1 MPNAYLKMSSP
12 VGQLTLVASDTALRA
27 VLWENEK
34 PGRVPIVLG
43 PEKADHPILN
53 AAAAQLKAYFRGEI
67 TAFDLPLDP
76 VGSPFQQ
83 EVWKTL
89 ATIPYGQTLSY
100 GELALRVGRP
110 KAARAVGAANGKN
123 PLSIVLP
130 CHRVIGANGQLTG
143 FANGL
148 EAKSKLL
155 ALENPDLYL
164 NQALQL
170 TFQLEDQL

>member
-12 VGQLTLVASDTALRA
+12 VGQLTLVASETALKA

-34 PGRVPIVLG
+34 PGRVPIELG
-43 PEKADHPILN
+43 PEKPDHPVLKAAAKQLN
-53 AAAAQLKAYFRGEI
+53 AYFKGEI
-67 TAFDLPLDP
+67 TTFDLPLDP
-76 VGSPFQQ
+76 VGSAFQL
-83 EVWKTL
+83 EVWRTL

-155 ALENPDLYL
+155 ALENP
-164 NQALQL
+164 NK
-170 TFQLEDQL
+170 

>member
-1 MPNAYLKMSSP
+1 MPNAHHKISSP
-12 VGQLTLVASDTALRA
+12 VGQLTLVASDTALKA

-34 PGRVPIVLG
+34 PGRVPIDCG
-43 PEKADHPILN
+43 SEKPDHPVLK
-53 AAAAQLKAYFRGEI
+53 AAAKQLKAYFRGEI

-76 VGSPFQQ
+76 VGSPFQLK
-83 EVWKTL
+83 VWQTL

-100 GELALRVGRP
+100 GELALLVGSP

-148 EAKSKLL
+148 EAKAKLL
-155 ALENPDLYL
+155 ALEKTDK
-164 NQALQL
+164 
-170 TFQLEDQL
+170 

>member
-1 MPNAYLKMSSP
+1 MPNAYLKMCSP
-12 VGQLTLVASDTALRA
+12 VGQLTLVASETALKA

-34 PGRVPIVLG
+34 TGRVPLDCG
-43 PEKADHPILN
+43 SEKPDHPVLKAAAEQLN
-53 AAAAQLKAYFRGEI
+53 AYFKGEI

-76 VGSPFQQ
+76 VGSSFQLK
-83 EVWKTL
+83 VWQTL

-100 GELALRVGRP
+100 GELAQRVGSP

-148 EAKSKLL
+148 EAKAKLL
-155 ALENPDLYL
+155 ALENP
-164 NQALQL
+164 NR
-170 TFQLEDQL
+170 